1 MFDRLNTLIGVDK
14 LNLIKHS
21 RILVLGCGGVG
32 GYVIEALVRS
42 GIENITIIDK
52 DIVDESNMNRQ
63 IIALHSTIG
72 MKKTEAFTSR
82 LTDINPNINLTSMC
96 INITENNMESLNL
109 TSYDYVVDAIDD
121 VKVKVSLIKY
131 AIKNDI
137 KLITSCGTAKKI
149 DASLLSITRLD
160 KTYADP
166 LAKKLR
172 SELRGYDTKKI
183 VALSSSEEALIDGTK
198 LGSCIFVPAVGGLLI
213 ANYIIKDIIKIR

>member
-1 MFDRLNTLIGVDK
+1 MFDRISTLIGEDK
-14 LNLIKHS
+14 LELIKNV
-21 RILVLGCGGVG
+21 RVLILGCGGVG

-42 GIENITIIDK
+42 GITNITIVDK
-52 DIVDESNMNRQ
+52 DVVDESNINRQ

-72 MKKTEAFTSR
+72 MKKTDVFTKR
-82 LTDINPNINLTSMC
+82 LTDINPNINLTSLHLDLTQN
-96 INITENNMESLNL
+96 NIESLSLAN
-109 TSYDYVVDAIDD
+109 YDYVVDAIDD
-121 VKVKVSLIKY
+121 VKVKVALIKY
-131 AIKNDI
+131 AILNNI

-149 DASLLSITRLD
+149 DASLLKITRLD

-183 VALSSSEEALIDGTK
+183 IALSSSEEVLIDGAK

-213 ANYIIKDIIKIR
+213 ANYIIKDIIKIC